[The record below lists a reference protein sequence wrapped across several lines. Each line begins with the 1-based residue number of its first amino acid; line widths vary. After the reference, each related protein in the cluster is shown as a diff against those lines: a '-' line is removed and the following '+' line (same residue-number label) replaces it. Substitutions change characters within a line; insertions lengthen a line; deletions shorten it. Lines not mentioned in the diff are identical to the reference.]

1 MGNLYFHIVD
11 SIQEMGNMYI
21 FSDFQ
26 ERIWATETFWNLEPR
41 PAKKTDGRRE
51 TRTHYLLQFMGDGSG
66 GGAHRARP
74 MCLLT
79 TSVSVFCCTA
89 DDDGSTR
96 CTAERGVRV
105 VPHPGR
111 HGPDGRPYE
120 DDVGQ
125 RDGAAALP
133 QPRHLLQPARHG
145 HAVPPLLRRPHRR
158 LRRGTYHTCGLA
170 LSLE

>member
-1 MGNLYFHIVD
+1 
-11 SIQEMGNMYI
+11 MYI

-26 ERIWATETFWNLEPR
+26 ERIWATETFWNLEAR
-41 PAKKTDGRRE
+41 PAKKTDGRRK
-51 TRTHYLLQFMGDGSG
+51 TRTHYLLQFMGGGG

-74 MCLLT
+74 LCLLT
-79 TSVSVFCCTA
+79 TSVSVCFCFAALLMTMA
-89 DDDGSTR
+89 PLAA
-96 CTAERGVRV
+96 TAERGVRV

-120 DDVGQ
+120 DDVRQ

-158 LRRGTYHTCGLA
+158 LRRGTYHTCGNRPVIN
-170 LSLE
+170 